1 MIDFLTHYAGMVGL
15 IFFVSVFIGVVI
27 WALLPQQKQ
36 LLESY
41 RFLPFQEDK
50 NGE

>member
-1 MIDFLTHYAGMVGL
+1 MIDFMTQYAGMIGL
-15 IFFVSVFIGVVI
+15 LLFVSFFIGAII
-27 WALLPQQKQ
+27 WAFLPQQKQ